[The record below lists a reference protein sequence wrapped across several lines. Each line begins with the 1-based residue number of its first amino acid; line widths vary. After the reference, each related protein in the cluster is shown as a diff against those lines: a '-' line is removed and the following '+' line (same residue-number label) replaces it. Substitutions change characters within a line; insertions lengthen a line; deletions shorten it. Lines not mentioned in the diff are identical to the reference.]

1 MTDRAKMTPDNTR
14 SGLFDRIYRAYQA
27 ELLGFFRRC
36 AHDPHAADDL
46 VNTVYVQLLKSQ
58 PKSPIRDHRAYLF
71 QCARRVLSREN
82 RRARQRDAQTV
93 SGDPQL
99 WDSDPSHLSGLPH
112 STDLSH
118 STKLWIADDTAT
130 ALTFEYCLAAL
141 HQLSEPQ
148 KKALLLR
155 LRDKL
160 SYAQIAEQMAV
171 SNDVARNY
179 VRLAREA
186 IRTQI
191 GADVPKGTSGA
202 TP

>member
-14 SGLFDRIYRAYQA
+14 SGFFDRIYRAYQA
-27 ELLGFFRRC
+27 ELLGFFRRR

-99 WDSDPSHLSGLPH
+99 WDRIHRTYRAYLTRRICLIQPSSGSP
-112 STDLSH
+112 T
-118 STKLWIADDTAT
+118 I
-130 ALTFEYCLAAL
+130 
-141 HQLSEPQ
+141 
-148 KKALLLR
+148 LR
-155 LRDKL
+155 R
-160 SYAQIAEQMAV
+160 
-171 SNDVARNY
+171 R
-179 VRLAREA
+179 
-186 IRTQI
+186 
-191 GADVPKGTSGA
+191 
-202 TP
+202 